1 MPKTIVASSSLI
13 TADDLL
19 KTVSPF
25 SEKQLAVFYEE
36 TPKDK
41 VQTRPAKGGGKWQYV
56 ATGYVIETLNRV
68 FGYTWSF
75 EVLTTLEEAAKVSA
89 SGTCVVKGRLTAL
102 VGSIS
107 LVKEQFGR
115 CEVKYKKGTKDF
127 LDFGNDLKAAAS
139 DALKKCASEFGLFRD
154 IYHASDFDEI
164 ALVSQET
171 KDDAITKENK
181 AFCEELSGAKTANEL
196 RAMFAKLPKE
206 VRTRKEILK
215 FCRELKAK
223 LEDGEK
229 KEVEQ

>member
-127 LDFGNDLKAAAS
+127 LDFGNDLK
-139 DALKKCASEFGLFRD
+139 LFRD

-215 FCRELKAK
+215 FWRELKAK